1 MKSHPIGRRG
11 RKTLLR
17 AILGGVL
24 ILCGSVSSS
33 AEEPYSSYGDPR
45 LKGLI
50 RQALDRSLLL
60 QQSLAD
66 YRASLQRLPQVGQLP
81 DPMLAITQYARSPET
96 RVGPQTTMVSLSQ
109 RFPWFGKLKDREQV
123 SMQQSMVLREQH
135 RAREAELVRKVKDAY
150 FSLAY
155 LDRVIEITQEDESI
169 LEHYE
174 TLARPAMP
182 RERAPCR
189 G

>member
-1 MKSHPIGRRG
+1 M
-11 RKTLLR
+11 
-17 AILGGVL
+17 
-24 ILCGSVSSS
+24 C
-33 AEEPYSSYGDPR
+33 
-45 LKGLI
+45 I
-50 RQALDRSLLL
+50 RDRL

-66 YRASLQRLPQVGQLP
+66 YRASLQQLPQVGQLP
-81 DPMLAITQYARSPET
+81 DPVLAITQYARRPET

-135 RAREAELVRKVKDAY
+135 RAREAELVRRVKDAY

-174 TLARPAMP
+174 SLAQARYAQGAGSLQGVIKLQAQMT
-182 RERAPCR
+182 RAQHLSLIHI
-189 G
+189 